1 LISLVEVISLP
12 GIGASGGFS
21 TGRFR
26 LKRKIKNNLVKTRE
40 MARTKV
46 QKQQIVSALRDKFS
60 KAKIVLFTSFARE
73 NEPGL
78 GVNQIQKLKQDLY
91 DNQAEYSVARKR
103 IIDVAMRATDYKDLT
118 LVNDLTGSVGLVFG
132 YGDVIATSKATYLF
146 SKKNEPLKLLGAILD
161 GELLDAERLIALAQL
176 PGREDLLAKLVGLLS
191 SPMSGL
197 VGVLQGNIRNL
208 VSVLDQIRE
217 QKA

>member
-1 LISLVEVISLP
+1 
-12 GIGASGGFS
+12 
-21 TGRFR
+21 
-26 LKRKIKNNLVKTRE
+26 